1 MPGVGDP
8 AAARRGEAA
17 ALQRGLQGGGAVLQR
32 GAVRGPAC
40 RRRAAAV
47 PRWGHWPLATALQV
61 QIWIVCDVV
70 IAECGCM
77 VPDLTQCVA
86 PGTSLTIEVD
96 MIGLWL

>member
-1 MPGVGDP
+1 M
-8 AAARRGEAA
+8 
-17 ALQRGLQGGGAVLQR
+17 LQR

-40 RRRAAAV
+40 RWRAAAV
-47 PRWGHWPLATALQV
+47 PRWGHWPLHCRL

-96 MIGLWL
+96 MIELWL